1 MARKLEWNTNDT
13 NPNNAELRW
22 RLEYV
27 KWSFDRKWEYMKAL
41 RESMKKK
48 IKENS
53 GKRRMEW
60 I

>member
-1 MARKLEWNTNDT
+1 MARKIEWNANDT
-13 NPNNAELRW
+13 DQNNAELRW

-27 KWSFDRKWEYMKAL
+27 KWSFSRKWEYMKAL
-41 RESMKKK
+41 QESMKNK

-53 GKRRMEW
+53 DKRRMEW

>member
-1 MARKLEWNTNDT
+1 MARKLEWNTDDATPND
-13 NPNNAELRW
+13 AELRW

-27 KWSFDRKWEYMKAL
+27 KWSFARKWEYMKAL
-41 RESMKKK
+41 RESKKNK
-48 IKENS
+48 IKESS